1 VVSSP
6 PPRPAR
12 ALARDVASAALDSFD
27 HALALDLLIADL
39 SGTAAWCSGN
49 DKILNERVALLTA
62 ALPTRLSDLPREA
75 RMHFDRESGRAVYLN
90 ANGENNDSIA
100 HIPRE
105 RFFVTTDGYAWD
117 VRELITTGGGG
128 RVNPI
133 TGRALGREDIERL
146 RAHTLGSSLLSSVD
160 GDRGG
165 AHEGNGVYQHQHQH
179 QHLQEDQ
186 EQKEEE
192 GDDDDEIDEWERD
205 YEDDDETEAENV
217 FSDAAAIEGDGD
229 GDGDGEDQS
238 ENPQNFLGPVWR
250 QRGVSSSYD
259 FARTRAESVS
269 SMGEG
274 DVEIEGEGSG
284 EVEGDVQGEGEGN
297 YGSSMALPGHMH
309 RDIDTRIET
318 PHSHQAE
325 KAAPVSPPVLPP
337 VQTTEPIRPVW
348 QFPRSSSRPEQQQLF
363 SLNAPGA
370 FPSGGGEDEMWWKI
384 N

>member
-1 VVSSP
+1 
-6 PPRPAR
+6 
-12 ALARDVASAALDSFD
+12 
-27 HALALDLLIADL
+27 
-39 SGTAAWCSGN
+39 
-49 DKILNERVALLTA
+49 
-62 ALPTRLSDLPREA
+62 
-75 RMHFDRESGRAVYLN
+75 M
-90 ANGENNDSIA
+90 
-100 HIPRE
+100 
-105 RFFVTTDGYAWD
+105 
-117 VRELITTGGGG
+117 
-128 RVNPI
+128 NPI

-165 AHEGNGVYQHQHQH
+165 AHEGNGVYQH
-179 QHLQEDQ
+179 LQEDQ

-192 GDDDDEIDEWERD
+192 DDDDDDDEIDEWERD

-217 FSDAAAIEGDGD
+217 FSDAAAIE

-297 YGSSMALPGHMH
+297 YGPSMAFPGHMH

-318 PHSHQAE
+318 PHPHQAE
-325 KAAPVSPPVLPP
+325 KAAPVLPP

-348 QFPRSSSRPEQQQLF
+348 QFPSSSSRPEQQQLF